1 MTAARQAELG
11 SAVARPPN
19 ELVVA
24 GAFLGLIGP
33 SPPGL
38 VLSCTCLQRVPA
50 NADDPTYD
58 YAETFYSLRAPRV
71 AIVFLADTDD
81 WHFFA
86 KSALWRANQ
95 LWGGAGFVL
104 VPHRG
109 GLVNVTVLRAVTAY
123 DPDYVVGHNVSWS
136 ELLAA
141 YPPSRENFVDIEG
154 NPVDFETLSYAAS
167 DEPARDIHTD
177 AARDAVAGACQ
188 VYRRRDADSDD
199 AQTPG
204 SPSDS
209 AGVPHWDA
217 AWGEPDESNM
227 FLQDPSHLTPITV
240 FNAPD
245 DFCVAAPADLGGPW
259 GVWVA
264 AVAGVVERPG
274 LPATSP
280 AQPADADGLTA
291 WFYSRVLDKRR
302 GFEKPPSSMAHSPG
316 KLKLGVDMAVIPYAW
331 TRTTRGLVPVR
342 TRYARE
348 QLTIVVGDT
357 ADDFAL
363 ALISDRMWGNTLWM
377 HSQWAPS
384 AEEAVGLRA
393 RAAASRLW
401 PRIQQVPRAV
411 VTTVSAD
418 SEVLDEVCAVVNRTG
433 DRIEISSWQDEL
445 EESAEPPKATAA
457 RDRPLRRSLEP
468 DLKLNFHRPGAHGL
482 AVKEEFSIQTTV
494 PVLRDA
500 GSTAMTTTP
509 AVMRPTDPDLAGF
522 DLNWHVDVKMAGERM
537 PLGRGLDGH
546 ALVANADPYETWVR
560 SGSRGVSYEN
570 NRYDWVSSGAN
581 TEQRL
586 ARPRL
591 RFLAMHEWCK
601 VMAAQN
607 GYEAEW
613 SDAGRRAWLLQHMV
627 FGRDQLIN
635 LVSGRFA
642 DLGAAFNREG
652 PTTDKAY
659 PDGIGVYLTG
669 VGGFLTFTGM
679 RNILL
684 PPRQPTQT
692 TVGALPE
699 PSVQSTTGDA
709 DPDDGNRLGTGSV
722 VNLGAPAA
730 GGPPDAAVPE
740 GTPSAE
746 TPDEMEQGDYW
757 ARRQVDRLVR
767 QGVLRRGLIL
777 GCATCGT
784 PAFVSVDDLGQQ
796 NECRRCGAH
805 TDLTVDAWRS
815 PSDEPTWFYDLHP
828 VARKFFQDNGHAP
841 LWLAHYLSNGS
852 LEYADCAELNLLRSG
867 TAKSLAEADLIANID
882 GLLITA
888 EVKTSK
894 TLGNKAERKKAA
906 QKRVR
911 WAAVLQADEVILA
924 TTAPEWEKA
933 SVDDVRQ
940 HLKTAITGGIF
951 SPSRPPALRLITGLH
966 TSAVSDSYVN
976 L

>member
-1 MTAARQAELG
+1 M
-11 SAVARPPN
+11 
-19 ELVVA
+19 
-24 GAFLGLIGP
+24 
-33 SPPGL
+33 
-38 VLSCTCLQRVPA
+38 PA

-71 AIVFLADTDD
+71 AIVFPADTED

-104 VPHRG
+104 VPHHA
-109 GLVNVTVLRAVTAY
+109 GLVKVAVLRAVTAY
-123 DPDYVVGHNVSWS
+123 DPDYVVGHNVSWT

-141 YPPSRENFVDIEG
+141 YPSSRESFVDMEG
-154 NPVDFETLSYAAS
+154 NSVDFETLTYAAS
-167 DEPARDIHTD
+167 DELARDIHTE
-177 AARDAVAGACQ
+177 AARDAVAAACQ
-188 VYRRRDADSDD
+188 VYRRRDADSHD
-199 AQTPG
+199 AKAPR
-204 SPSDS
+204 SPRDP
-209 AGVPHWDA
+209 AEIPHWDA
-217 AWGEPDESNM
+217 AWGEPDESNT
-227 FLQDPSHLTPITV
+227 FLQDPSHLTPITA

-245 DFCVAAPADLGGPW
+245 EFCVAAPADLGGPW
-259 GVWVA
+259 GVWA
-264 AVAGVVERPG
+264 AAIAGAVERPR

-280 AQPADADGLTA
+280 TQPADADELTA
-291 WFYSRVLDKRR
+291 WFYSRVLDKRL
-302 GFEKPPSSMAHSPG
+302 GFEMPPSSMVHSPS
-316 KLKLGVDMAVIPYAW
+316 KLKLGVDMGAIPYAW
-331 TRTTRGLVPVR
+331 TQTTRGLVTVR
-342 TRYARE
+342 TRYAPE
-348 QLTIVVGDT
+348 QLTLVVGDT
-357 ADDFAL
+357 ADDFAI
-363 ALISDRMWGNTLWM
+363 ALIWDRMWGNTMWI
-377 HSQWAPS
+377 HSKWAPS
-384 AEEAVGLRA
+384 AADAVGLRA
-393 RAAASRLW
+393 RAAASRLRQ
-401 PRIQQVPRAV
+401 RIQRVRRAV

-418 SEVLDEVCAVVNRTG
+418 SEILDDLCTAVNRTG
-433 DRIEISSWQDEL
+433 ERIEISAWQGEL
-445 EESAEPPKATAA
+445 GEPEATDDAPKAKERPRRQLI
-457 RDRPLRRSLEP
+457 RDLHLDFR
-468 DLKLNFHRPGAHGL
+468 RPGATGL

-494 PVLRDA
+494 PVLRDD

-509 AVMRPTDPDLAGF
+509 AAMRPTDPDLVGF
-522 DLNWHVDVKMAGERM
+522 DLNWHVDVKMAGEKM

-546 ALVANADPYETWVR
+546 ALVTNLDPFETWIR

-570 NRYDWVSSGAN
+570 KRYDWISSGAN

-586 ARPRL
+586 ARPRI
-591 RFLAMHEWCK
+591 RFLAMREWCK
-601 VMAAQN
+601 AMAIQN

-613 SDAGRRAWLLQHMV
+613 SDAGRRAWLLQRMV

-679 RNILL
+679 RSILV
-684 PPRQPTQT
+684 PPRQSTHT
-692 TVGALPE
+692 TVDVSPE
-699 PSVQSTTGDA
+699 PSDQSAPEDT
-709 DPDDGNRLGTGSV
+709 DPDERNRSSTGPAPNLVARAAEGT
-722 VNLGAPAA
+722 
-730 GGPPDAAVPE
+730 PDAAVPVS
-740 GTPSAE
+740 PAPAE
-746 TPDEMEQGDYW
+746 TPDELEQGNYW
-757 ARRQVDRLVR
+757 VRRQVDRLVR

-784 PAFVSVDDLGQQ
+784 AAFVAVGDLSQQ

-841 LWLAHYLSNGS
+841 LWLAHYLSNGTH
-852 LEYADCAELNLLRSG
+852 EYADCAELNLLRPD
-867 TAKSLAEADLIANID
+867 TAKPLAEADLIANID
-882 GLLITA
+882 GVLVTA
-888 EVKTSK
+888 EVKTSN
-894 TLGNKAERKKAA
+894 TLGNKAERNKAA

-933 SVDDVRQ
+933 SVDAVRE
-940 HLKTAITGGIF
+940 HLKTAIIGGVF

-966 TSAVSDSYVN
+966 TSAVSDVYVN